1 MSKERKL
8 ILEASRSTWA
18 VQINHGTEQDKSKKM
33 KEMRGKILKRDN
45 CTCQFC
51 GFRSVKF
58 QEIHHINNNHND
70 YRESNLE
77 TICPLCHQAFHL
89 SSASITIGGDI
100 IWLPEI
106 SQEQL
111 NQLCIAIFI
120 AEQSDD
126 KKWKGPANTLMA
138 SLLSR
143 TEFVNHSIA
152 NNASDPAV
160 FADALLRLPKEF
172 IEQKRDLISSFKL
185 LPQANRFSHQIKYWS
200 ENGVYKK
207 LTLDKWLDIIPNDV
221 AEKIK

>member
-8 ILEASRSTWA
+8 ILEASRSTWEMR
-18 VQINHGTEQDKSKKM
+18 INHGTELDKTKKM

-51 GFRSVKF
+51 GFRSVKY
-58 QEIHHINNNHND
+58 QEIHHINHDHDD
-70 YRESNLE
+70 YSESNLE

-89 SSASITIGGDI
+89 STASITIGGDI

-120 AEQSDD
+120 AEQSED
-126 KKWKGPANTLMA
+126 KKWKGPAKSLMA

-143 TEFVNHSIA
+143 TEFVNQNIA
-152 NNASDPAV
+152 NKASDPAI
-160 FADALLRLPKEF
+160 FADALLKMPKDF
-172 IEQKRDLISSFKL
+172 MEQKKDIISCFKL
-185 LPQANRFSHQIKYWS
+185 LPQANRFAHQIKYWS

-207 LTLDKWLDIIPNDV
+207 LTLDKWFGIIPDDV